1 MNAKVEE
8 TKGSERK
15 VSKSNEIL

>member
-1 MNAKVEE
+1 MNARVEE